1 MRILHT
7 SDWHL
12 GRQFHGLSLEKDH
25 AVMIEQVC
33 EALASHKPDVLII
46 AGDIF
51 DRAVPPDTAVRQ
63 SDKDHP
69 RRHR

>member
-12 GRQFHGLSLEKDH
+12 GRQFHGQSMEEDH
-25 AVMIEQVC
+25 AVILDQIYGALIE
-33 EALASHKPDVLII
+33 HGPDVLII

-51 DRAVPPDTAVRQ
+51 DRDPP
-63 SDKDHP
+63 P
-69 RRHR
+69 RRAA